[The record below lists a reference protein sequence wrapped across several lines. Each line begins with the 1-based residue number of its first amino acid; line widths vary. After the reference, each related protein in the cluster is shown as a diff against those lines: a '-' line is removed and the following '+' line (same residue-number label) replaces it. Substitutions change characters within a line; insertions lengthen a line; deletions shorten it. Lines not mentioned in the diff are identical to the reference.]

1 MYTVSGCNIAGV
13 DLVFVLDSSGS
24 IGATNFNSM
33 RNFVTTVVNALNI
46 GQNRSQ
52 VGVIVFSDV
61 VRIQFHLNTYSNKAS
76 LLSAIPSIPY
86 IGSGTNTAD
95 ALYTLIN
102 EGFDGA
108 RPVSQGIPRVAI
120 VVTDG
125 KSSDPDRTV
134 QAAAVLHQ
142 TSFMTYAVGIRGADI
157 NELNTIAST
166 QYGEKLVRNI
176 SSFNPDEL
184 EHLREDL
191 REQACTGN

>member
-1 MYTVSGCNIAGV
+1 MCTVSGCNIAGV

-76 LLSAIPSIPY
+76 LLSAISSIPY
-86 IGSGTNTAD
+86 IGSRTNTAD

-102 EGFDGA
+102 EGFMEH
-108 RPVSQGIPRVAI
+108 
-120 VVTDG
+120 
-125 KSSDPDRTV
+125 V
-134 QAAAVLHQ
+134 Q
-142 TSFMTYAVGIRGADI
+142 
-157 NELNTIAST
+157 
-166 QYGEKLVRNI
+166 
-176 SSFNPDEL
+176 
-184 EHLREDL
+184 
-191 REQACTGN
+191 